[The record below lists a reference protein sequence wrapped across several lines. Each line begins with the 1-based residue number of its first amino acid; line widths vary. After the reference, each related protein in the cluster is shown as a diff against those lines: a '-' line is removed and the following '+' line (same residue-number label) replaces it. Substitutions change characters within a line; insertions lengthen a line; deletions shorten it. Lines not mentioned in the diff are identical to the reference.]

1 MRSLKDLGVEY
12 LDLYIIHFPIALKF
26 IPFEKR
32 YPPGWIYDPES
43 LEPKM
48 EEDNVPI
55 SETWNAL
62 EELVKEGL
70 VKNIGLSNA
79 CIQTIR
85 DVLSYAKIK
94 PSVL

>member
-1 MRSLKDLGVEY
+1 MERKDLFITSKLWNTYHRKEHVKEACLRSLKDLGVEY

-43 LEPKM
+43 LEPRM

-55 SETWNAL
+55 
-62 EELVKEGL
+62 
-70 VKNIGLSNA
+70 
-79 CIQTIR
+79 
-85 DVLSYAKIK
+85 
-94 PSVL
+94 

>member
-1 MRSLKDLGVEY
+1 MERKDLFITSKLWNTYHRKEHVKEACLRSLKDLGIEY

-43 LEPKM
+43 LEPRM

-55 SETWNAL
+55 
-62 EELVKEGL
+62 
-70 VKNIGLSNA
+70 
-79 CIQTIR
+79 
-85 DVLSYAKIK
+85 
-94 PSVL
+94 

>member
-1 MRSLKDLGVEY
+1 VDRKDLFITSKLWNTYHRKEHVKEACLRSLKDLGVEY

-43 LEPKM
+43 LEPRM

-55 SETWNAL
+55 
-62 EELVKEGL
+62 
-70 VKNIGLSNA
+70 
-79 CIQTIR
+79 
-85 DVLSYAKIK
+85 
-94 PSVL
+94 